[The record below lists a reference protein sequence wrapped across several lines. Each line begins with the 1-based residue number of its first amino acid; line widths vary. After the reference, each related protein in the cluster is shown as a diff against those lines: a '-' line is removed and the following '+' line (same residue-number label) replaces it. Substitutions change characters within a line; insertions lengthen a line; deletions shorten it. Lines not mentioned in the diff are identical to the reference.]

1 MSGSDV
7 ATRANGAVHPSGE
20 GAPKRRFA
28 EIYRTFWPV
37 VYARCRRLLA
47 AEPTAEDAAQEI
59 FLKLMAHVTDIP
71 AGEAESRWI
80 HRVTTNHCLNLL
92 RNEKRRLDVRLALG
106 LEQASFSDDLAAREL
121 AQRVIAS
128 VPDEV
133 GVIGWLSH
141 VDELDQN
148 DIAQRLQISR
158 RTVVARLATFN
169 ERARRVLR
177 SL

>member
-1 MSGSDV
+1 
-7 ATRANGAVHPSGE
+7 
-20 GAPKRRFA
+20 
-28 EIYRTFWPV
+28 
-37 VYARCRRLLA
+37 
-47 AEPTAEDAAQEI
+47 
-59 FLKLMAHVTDIP
+59 MAHVTDIP

-92 RNEKRRLDVRLALG
+92 RNERRRLDVRLALG
-106 LEQASFSDDLAAREL
+106 LEQASFSDGVAAREL
-121 AQRVIAS
+121 VRRVIAS